1 MVVAGERPHGRP
13 AIAWK
18 EEWPEIAY
26 VAKGWP
32 QTSRGAQWRRR
43 LQVPALVFR
52 CLRLAR
58 KYRCAKLLVVFPSE
72 EYLLAG
78 YLVARLSGAQ
88 LYPYFHNTYVEQ
100 CEPNSVRSWFARR
113 LQARVFARSSH
124 IFMMSEGM
132 VQFFRERYPGVKCSA
147 LIHSFN
153 EDIPEYVMPDGF
165 GTPLRF
171 VLSGNINASCEE
183 AVIRVCCAISQIDST
198 LTIFSGTAKAHL
210 RQLGILQ
217 GNVRHEVVAR
227 DVMLKYLAEADI
239 VLLAHGFKGALS
251 KEEYDT
257 IFPTRTI
264 EYLISGRPI
273 LAHAPAD
280 CFLTKFLRKQRCA
293 LIVDIP
299 TVDALLKGIQILRED
314 AHLRSVLVR
323 NALRTAE
330 LFRAPVVAASL
341 RAVLER
347 N

>member
-13 AIAWK
+13 AVAWK

-52 CLRLAR
+52 CLRLVR
-58 KYRCAKLLVVFPSE
+58 KYRCTKLLVVFPSE

-78 YLVARLSGAQ
+78 YIVARLSGVQ

-100 CEPNSVRSWFARR
+100 CEPNSVHSWFARR

-132 VQFFRERYPGVKCSA
+132 VQLFHERYPGVKCSA
-147 LIHSFN
+147 LVHSFN
-153 EDIPEYVMPDGF
+153 EDIPEDVIPAGV
-165 GTPLRF
+165 GTPPRF

-217 GNVRHEVVAR
+217 GSVRHEVVAR
-227 DVMLKYLAEADI
+227 NAMLKTFAEADI
-239 VLLAHGFKGALS
+239 VLLAHGFSGSLS

-273 LAHAPAD
+273 LAHAPAE
-280 CFLTKFLRKQRCA
+280 CFLTKFLREHRCA
-293 LIVDIP
+293 LIVDEP
-299 TVDALLKGIQILRED
+299 TVDALLKGIQLLRDD
-314 AHLRSVLVR
+314 AHLRSMLIR

-330 LFRAPVVAASL
+330 LFRAPIVAASL

-347 N
+347 S